1 MDSDERDVV
10 TDIVFRKNNLEVD
23 NETIDEV
30 TLKNNIVKETT
41 IEINFNTGATKR
53 KVIGGKYS
61 DMTDTKKAKTNNN
74 DKDKGKAEIYKAL
87 DDQDQDEPSDL
98 NEMDSENRSY
108 HTESIKLVSIQS
120 RAEPIPLLLPKS
132 SSNKFNCDECDASY
146 TRNYSLMKHKKTKH
160 DCISKPSDPVVS
172 LIESILF
179 DDEEE
184 KGDVETGQSI
194 QIDEHQISTEGG
206 IFVCELCE
214 ISFKERWSL
223 EVHKTNIHSKQEIQ
237 SNCDKEEVNNV
248 NIDEE
253 NEDGVFVGVEVDA
266 TTAKKEGEQVA
277 ADPFLSAIRDKLLED
292 EDYENQEGILGI
304 ESVAVDNDGSTEKL
318 VPCSIY
324 AAVNVAMQNEFMIL

>member
-10 TDIVFRKNNLEVD
+10 TDIVFRKNKLELD
-23 NETIDEV
+23 DETIDEV

-53 KVIGGKYS
+53 KIIGGKYS
-61 DMTDTKKAKTNNN
+61 DMTETKKAKTNNN
-74 DKDKGKAEIYKAL
+74 DKDKGKAEIYKVL
-87 DDQDQDEPSDL
+87 DDQEEPSDQ

-108 HTESIKLVSIQS
+108 ETESIKLVSIQS
-120 RAEPIPLLLPKS
+120 RAEPIFPKS
-132 SSNKFNCDECDASY
+132 SSNKFKCDECDASY

-160 DCISKPSDPVVS
+160 DSLSKPTDPAVS

-184 KGDVETGQSI
+184 KGDVESGQSI

-214 ISFKERWSL
+214 ISFKEGWGL
-223 EVHKTNIHSKQEIQ
+223 VVHRKNIHSKQEIQ

-253 NEDGVFVGVEVDA
+253 NEDGVFVEVEADA

-292 EDYENQEGILGI
+292 EDEDDENPAGILGI
-304 ESVAVDNDGSTEKL
+304 ETAAVDNDCSTEKL
-318 VPCSIY
+318 VPYSIY
-324 AAVNVAMQNEFMIL
+324 AAVDVAMQNEFMIL

>member
-10 TDIVFRKNNLEVD
+10 TDIVFRKNKLELD
-23 NETIDEV
+23 DETIDEV

-53 KVIGGKYS
+53 KFIGGKYS

-74 DKDKGKAEIYKAL
+74 DKDKGKAEIYKVL
-87 DDQDQDEPSDL
+87 DDQDQDEPSNQ

-108 HTESIKLVSIQS
+108 ETESIKLVSIQS

-132 SSNKFNCDECDASY
+132 SSNKFKCDECDASY

-160 DCISKPSDPVVS
+160 ESLSKPYNPAAS

-184 KGDVETGQSI
+184 KGDVETDQSI
-194 QIDEHQISTEGG
+194 QIDEHRNSTECG

-237 SNCDKEEVNNV
+237 SNCDKEEVTNV

-253 NEDGVFVGVEVDA
+253 NEDGVFVGVETDA

-292 EDYENQEGILGI
+292 EDDENQAGILGI
-304 ESVAVDNDGSTEKL
+304 KSVAFDNDGSTEEL

-324 AAVNVAMQNEFMIL
+324 AAVDVAMQNEFMIL